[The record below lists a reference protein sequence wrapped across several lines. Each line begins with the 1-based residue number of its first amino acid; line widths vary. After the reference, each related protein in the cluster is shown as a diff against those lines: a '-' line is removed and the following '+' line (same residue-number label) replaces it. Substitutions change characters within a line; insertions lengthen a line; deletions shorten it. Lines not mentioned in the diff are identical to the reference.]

1 MSVLIAILKAI
12 PALKSLGEML
22 ERNIRRGTVEKRR
35 KRKMGKV
42 DAAIAAALVN
52 DSKRVPVDEVGQDR
66 GTDEETP

>member
-1 MSVLIAILKAI
+1 
-12 PALKSLGEML
+12 ML

-52 DSKRVPVDEVGQDR
+52 DSKRVPVNEVGQDGR
-66 GTDEETP
+66 ADEESSKGV